1 MSESSP
7 TEDQS
12 EQALARMD
20 AALARIEAVLT
31 DEARAAAASREAAS
45 AAALAQLRQRHSALR
60 IATSGAL
67 AQIDALIGTCD
78 AGSASGSASGSRP
91 A

>member
-31 DEARAAAASREAAS
+31 DEARAAADRLLSV
-45 AAALAQLRQRHSALR
+45 
-60 IATSGAL
+60 
-67 AQIDALIGTCD
+67 
-78 AGSASGSASGSRP
+78 
-91 A
+91 